1 MNDPAAPPITRL
13 PPNSSERFLIND
25 LCRLL
30 EGYLDAEQIK
40 EVYRAYLFGAN
51 AHEGQSRLTG
61 EPYIYHPL
69 AVAKTMAEMR
79 LDAESIMAAI
89 LHDVVE
95 DTSVS
100 LEQIADEFG
109 DTVAKLVDGVSKL
122 SHLKFESRAE
132 AQAASF
138 RKMMMAMTDDL
149 RVILVKLADRLHN
162 MRTVSVMR
170 PEKRRRIAH
179 ETLEVYAPIAQRLGI
194 NLMRR
199 ELERLGF
206 EAMYPMRYKAL
217 YNAVERNK
225 SQRRNALQRLE
236 TVIVEKLET
245 MQVNAR
251 IFGREKNLY
260 SIYRKMRE
268 KRLSFDEVQDVL
280 AMRIVVEDIDTCYR
294 VVGAI
299 HTLFKPLP
307 GRFKDYIAI
316 PKSNGYQSLHT
327 IIIGPTRT
335 QVEIQI
341 RTRDMDLL
349 AEKGIAAHWQYKN
362 DSKGVSA
369 PQQRA
374 NEWLKSLLELQDQ
387 TGNALEF
394 FENVKIDLFP
404 DEVYVFTPGGD
415 IKTLT
420 RGATGIDFA
429 YAVHTDVGNHCTAI
443 KIDKQLTSPGTVLQ
457 NGQCV
462 EVITDRR
469 THPSPSWLNAAT
481 TARARSSIR
490 HYLKQME
497 KGEAIE
503 LGKHLLAKAYNA
515 ETDKHAEPGEQQLKK
530 LVEAYGY
537 KGNEELYSEIG
548 MGNRLAAFVVRDIK
562 GTGDPDRTQEMMSPL
577 MIKGT
582 EGVMLLLAN
591 CCRPIPGD
599 AVVGILSKGR
609 GMVIHRQD
617 CPNVIGILNK
627 SNRTVSVVWAENI
640 EREFV
645 AAVRMQTI
653 DQRGVLASIAA
664 EISALNSNIEK
675 IEFDKSDTIATQMN
689 FLLGVT
695 DLAHLNRIM
704 RKLGKL
710 PEVMGVYRP
719 FN

>member
-1 MNDPAAPPITRL
+1 MSDPAAPPVTRL
-13 PPNSSERFLIND
+13 APNSSERFLISD

-40 EVYRAYLFGAN
+40 DVYRAYLFGAN

-69 AVAKTMAEMR
+69 AVAQTMAEMR

-89 LHDVVE
+89 LHDVIE
-95 DTSVS
+95 DTPTT
-100 LEQIADEFG
+100 LEQIAEEFG
-109 DTVAKLVDGVSKL
+109 ETVARLVDGVSKL
-122 SHLKFESRAE
+122 SHLKFGTRAE

-138 RKMMMAMTDDL
+138 RKMLMAMTDDL

-217 YNAVERNK
+217 FNAVERNK
-225 SQRRNALQRLE
+225 STRRNALQRLE
-236 TVIVEKLET
+236 TAIVEKLET
-245 MQVNAR
+245 MQINAR

-268 KRLSFDEVQDVL
+268 KKLSFDEVQDVL
-280 AMRIVVEDIDTCYR
+280 AMRIVVDDLDTCYR
-294 VVGAI
+294 VIGAI

-327 IIIGPTRT
+327 VIIGPTRT
-335 QVEIQI
+335 PVEIQI

-362 DSKGVSA
+362 DSKGTSA

-420 RGATGIDFA
+420 RGATGLDLA
-429 YAVHTDVGNHCTAI
+429 YAVHTDVGNHCKTV

-462 EVITDRR
+462 EVITDENV
-469 THPSPSWLNAAT
+469 HPSPLWLNTAT

-503 LGKHLLAKAYNA
+503 LGKHLLTKAYNA
-515 ETDKHAEPGEQQLKK
+515 ETGQKEKPGEKQLQK
-530 LVEAYGY
+530 LIETYGY
-537 KGNEELYSEIG
+537 DGSEELYSEIG
-548 MGNRLAAFVVRDIK
+548 LGNRLAAFVVRDIK
-562 GTGDPDRTQEMMSPL
+562 GSGDPDRTQEMMTPL
-577 MIKGT
+577 LIKGT
-582 EGVMLLLAN
+582 EGVVLLLAN

-599 AVVGILSKGR
+599 AVIGVLSKGR

-617 CPNVIGILNK
+617 CPNVVDVLDK
-627 SNRTVSVVWAENI
+627 SNRTVALVWAENT
-640 EREFV
+640 EREFI
-645 AAVRMQTI
+645 AAVRIQTV
-653 DQRGVLASIAA
+653 DERGVLARIAA

-675 IEFDKSDTIATQMN
+675 IDFEESDALSTKMN
-689 FLLGVT
+689 FLLSVT
-695 DLAHLNRIM
+695 DLGHLNFIM
-704 RKLGKL
+704 RKLEKL
-710 PEVMGVYRP
+710 AEVISVHRP

>member
-1 MNDPAAPPITRL
+1 MSDPAAPPVTRL
-13 PPNSSERFLIND
+13 APNSSERFLISD

-40 EVYRAYLFGAN
+40 DVYRAYLFGAN

-69 AVAKTMAEMR
+69 AVAQTMAEMR

-95 DTSVS
+95 DTPVT
-100 LEQIADEFG
+100 LEQITEEFG
-109 DTVAKLVDGVSKL
+109 ETVAKLVDGVSKL
-122 SHLKFESRAE
+122 SHLKFGTRAE

-138 RKMMMAMTDDL
+138 RKMLMAMTDDL

-179 ETLEVYAPIAQRLGI
+179 ETLEIYAPIAQRLGI

-217 YNAVERNK
+217 FNAVERNK
-225 SQRRNALQRLE
+225 STRRNALQRLE
-236 TVIVEKLET
+236 TAIVEKLET
-245 MQVNAR
+245 MQINAR

-268 KRLSFDEVQDVL
+268 KSLSFDEVQDVL
-280 AMRIVVEDIDTCYR
+280 AMRIVVEDLDTCYR

-299 HTLFKPLP
+299 HTLFKPVP

-327 IIIGPTRT
+327 VIIGPTRT
-335 QVEIQI
+335 PVEIQI

-362 DSKGVSA
+362 DTSGTSA

-404 DEVYVFTPGGD
+404 DEVYVLTPGGD

-420 RGATGIDFA
+420 RGATGIDLA
-429 YAVHTDVGNHCTAI
+429 YAVHTDVGNHCRAV
-443 KIDKQLTSPGTVLQ
+443 KIDKQLTSPGVVLQ

-462 EVITDRR
+462 EVITDDRV
-469 THPSPSWLNAAT
+469 HPSPSWLNTAT

-503 LGKHLLAKAYNA
+503 LGKTLLAKAYNA
-515 ETDKHAEPGEQQLKK
+515 ETEKQEEPGEKQLEK
-530 LVEAYGY
+530 LIESYGY
-537 KGNEELYSEIG
+537 DDREELYSEIG
-548 MGNRLAAFVVRDIK
+548 LGNRLAAFVVRDIK
-562 GTGDPDRTQEMMSPL
+562 GSGDPDRTQEMMAPL
-577 MIKGT
+577 LIRGT
-582 EGVMLLLAN
+582 EGVFLLLAN
-591 CCRPIPGD
+591 CCRPVPGD
-599 AVVGILSKGR
+599 AVVGVLSKGR

-617 CPNVIGILNK
+617 CPNVVDVLDK
-627 SNRTVSVVWAENI
+627 SNRTVPLVWAENTA
-640 EREFV
+640 REFI
-645 AAVRMQTI
+645 AAVRIQTV
-653 DQRGVLASIAA
+653 DERGVLARIAA
-664 EISALNSNIEK
+664 EISVLNSNIEK
-675 IEFDKSDTIATQMN
+675 IDFEESDALSTKMN
-689 FLLGVT
+689 FLLSVT
-695 DLAHLNRIM
+695 DLEHLKFIM
-704 RKLGKL
+704 RKLEKL
-710 PEVMGVYRP
+710 PEVITVHRP